1 MKAEIDVT
9 PGSLRR
15 LVELDPLYRAKSM
28 SEAEAALDA
37 EIEKAR
43 ERLHRE
49 LHDWVLWIE
58 PEEPVDDPRDAEET
72 LTERGEGA
80 HRFIGVVA
88 VYDADIGDSFVFR
101 NRLAAYVRRQASQM
115 INGDVDGSCSRV
127 EACILDVGTHTNVI
141 VDRITE
147 AATS

>member
-1 MKAEIDVT
+1 MIAQVDVT

-28 SEAEAALDA
+28 AEAEAALDA
-37 EIEKAR
+37 EIEKVR
-43 ERLHRE
+43 EQLHRE

-72 LTERGEGA
+72 ITERGEGS
-80 HRFIGVVA
+80 HRFVGVVA
-88 VYDADIGDSFVFR
+88 VYDATITDSFMFR
-101 NRLAAYVRRQASQM
+101 NRLAAHIRRKASQLL
-115 INGDVDGSCSRV
+115 NGEFDDSCSRV
-127 EACILDVGTHTNVI
+127 EACILDVGTHTNMI